1 MVLSDIDIFLQVID
15 GDLWTLVCL
24 RLMIP
29 VVGSI
34 ILLLSEL
41 LQMIHET
48 SELLRRLEVVIN
60 LVFNILLQLILRL
73 T

>member
-1 MVLSDIDIFLQVID
+1 MID
-15 GDLWTLVCL
+15 GDLWTLVGL

-34 ILLLSEL
+34 VLLLSEL
-41 LQMIHET
+41 FEMVHET

-60 LVFNILLQLILRL
+60 LVFNILL
-73 T
+73 